1 MNRLF
6 LAVPVRL
13 YDYVKIRSDFSPLLE
28 GRWRDEEHLHVTI
41 AFLGERFNADEL
53 IEKLSHFQ
61 FTFTVSE
68 LTRFDYFANSR
79 VFVATTHNPALQ
91 HLYNQLVPLLG
102 LEPIVLHPHVTLIRV
117 KNIVEP
123 SAFFSRLEKSPAK
136 AMGILEPKIALYQ
149 SHLYPTGSQYEIL
162 KEWSPFN

>member
-13 YDYVKIRSDFSPLLE
+13 YDYEKIRSYFSPLLE
-28 GRWRDEEHLHVTI
+28 GRWRDEKHLHITI

-61 FTFTVSE
+61 FTFAVSE

-79 VFVATTHNPALQ
+79 VFVTTTYNPTLQ
-91 HLYNQLVPLLG
+91 HLYDQLASLLG
-102 LEPIVLHPHVTLIRV
+102 LEHVVLNPHVTLMRV

-123 SAFFSRLEKSPAK
+123 SAFFNCLEGSSQTPI
-136 AMGILEPKIALYQ
+136 GILEPKIALYQ
-149 SHLYPTGSQYEIL
+149 SHLYPTGAQYEIL
-162 KEWSPFN
+162 KKWSPFN

>member
-13 YDYVKIRSDFSPLLE
+13 YDYEKIRSDFSPLLE
-28 GRWRDEEHLHVTI
+28 GRWRDEKHLHITI

-79 VFVATTHNPALQ
+79 VFVTTTYNPTLQ
-91 HLYNQLVPLLG
+91 HLYDQLASLLG
-102 LEPIVLHPHVTLIRV
+102 LEHVVLNPHVTLMRV

-123 SAFFSRLEKSPAK
+123 SAFFNCLEGSSQTPI
-136 AMGILEPKIALYQ
+136 GILEPKIALYQ
-149 SHLYPTGSQYEIL
+149 SHLYPTGAQYEIL
-162 KEWSPFN
+162 KKWSPFN

>member
-13 YDYVKIRSDFSPLLE
+13 YDYEKIRSDFSPLLE
-28 GRWRDEEHLHVTI
+28 GRWRDEEHLHVTV
-41 AFLGERFNADEL
+41 AFLGERFHSDEL
-53 IEKLSHFQ
+53 IEKFAK
-61 FTFTVSE
+61 FEFAFEVSE
-68 LTRFDYFANSR
+68 LARFDYFANSR

-91 HLYNQLVPLLG
+91 YLYDQLAPLLG
-102 LEPIVLHPHVTLIRV
+102 MEHIVLHPHATLMRV

-123 SAFFSRLEKSPAK
+123 SAFFNRLEESPAK
-136 AMGILEPKIALYQ
+136 PMGILEPKIALYQ
-149 SHLYPTGSQYEIL
+149 SHLYPTGAQYEIL

>member
-13 YDYVKIRSDFSPLLE
+13 YDYEKIRSYFSPLLE
-28 GRWRDEEHLHVTI
+28 GRWRDEKHLHITI

-79 VFVATTHNPALQ
+79 VFVTTTYNPTLQ
-91 HLYNQLVPLLG
+91 HLYDQLASLLG
-102 LEPIVLHPHVTLIRV
+102 LEHVVLNPHVTLMRV

-123 SAFFSRLEKSPAK
+123 SAFFNRLEGSSQTPI
-136 AMGILEPKIALYQ
+136 GILEPKIALYQ
-149 SHLYPTGSQYEIL
+149 SHLYPTGAQYEIL
-162 KEWSPFN
+162 KKWSPFN